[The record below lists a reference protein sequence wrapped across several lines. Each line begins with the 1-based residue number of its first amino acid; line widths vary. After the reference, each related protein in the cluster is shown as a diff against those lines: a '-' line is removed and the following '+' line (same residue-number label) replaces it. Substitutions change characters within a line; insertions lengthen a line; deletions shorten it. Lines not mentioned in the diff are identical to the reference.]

1 VSNSAAQS
9 GFSFLFAFLSIP
21 IVQAVTDPHRS
32 PDGEEIIVEPTSDAQ
47 HRRTFVA
54 AGTMLVM
61 GGGLAAGYGTFFVM
75 AGRYLFPSGANRA
88 WLFVTDAA
96 SIPPGG
102 SLPFESPGGVKVTIK
117 RQSERVAGDEIR
129 SEEFVALSS
138 ICPHLGCRVH
148 WEPQNNRFFCP
159 CHNGVFDP
167 EGHPVSGPPAAAH
180 QSLPQYPLQIVDGG
194 LYIEMPR
201 ESLGGSA

>member
-1 VSNSAAQS
+1 VNDFDRSVARESLAAAPS
-9 GFSFLFAFLSIP
+9 DDVAGR
-21 IVQAVTDPHRS
+21 RS
-32 PDGEEIIVEPTSDAQ
+32 
-47 HRRTFVA
+47 FVA
-54 AGTMLVM
+54 TSATIAMAT
-61 GGGLAAGYGTFFVM
+61 GLAAGYGTFFVM
-75 AGRYLFPSGANRA
+75 AGRYLYPSGTNRV
-88 WLFVTDAA
+88 WLFVTDASSVA
-96 SIPPGG
+96 PGG

-117 RQSERVAGDEIR
+117 RRAAVDEAGEAR

-148 WEPQNNRFFCP
+148 WEGQNNRFFCP

-167 EGHPVSGPPAAAH
+167 EGKPVSGPPATAQ

-201 ESLGGSA
+201 ESLGGNA

>member
-1 VSNSAAQS
+1 M
-9 GFSFLFAFLSIP
+9 
-21 IVQAVTDPHRS
+21 AVAPSD
-32 PDGEEIIVEPTSDAQ
+32 DATS
-47 HRRTFVA
+47 RRWFVA
-54 AGTMLVM
+54 TGSTIAMAT
-61 GGGLAAGYGTFFVM
+61 GLAAGYGTFFVM
-75 AGRYLFPSGANRA
+75 AGRYLYPSGANRV

-96 SIPPGG
+96 RIPPGG

-117 RQSERVAGDEIR
+117 RQAEAAPAREPHSD
-129 SEEFVALSS
+129 EFVALSS

-167 EGHPVSGPPAAAH
+167 EGQPVSGPPAAAH

>member
-1 VSNSAAQS
+1 VSEPDRSHAGEAADAHATNDEAADRR
-9 GFSFLFAFLSIP
+9 AFVVGSSI
-21 IVQAVTDPHRS
+21 
-32 PDGEEIIVEPTSDAQ
+32 
-47 HRRTFVA
+47 
-54 AGTMLVM
+54 VM
-61 GGGLAAGYGTFFVM
+61 ATGLAAGYGTFFVM
-75 AGRYLFPSGANRA
+75 AGRYLYPSGANRM
-88 WLFVTDAA
+88 WLFVTSAA
-96 SIPPGG
+96 SVAPGD

-117 RQSERVAGDEIR
+117 RQAEVAKPSEPQSD
-129 SEEFVALSS
+129 EFVALSS

-167 EGHPVSGPPAAAH
+167 EGKPVSGPPAAAH

-201 ESLGGSA
+201 ESFGGNA